1 MSARIVAEE
10 FASAD
15 WQLEIYGGYIMAKK
29 ENREGVALQC
39 TICKENNYLTSKNK
53 KNSEGKLEMKKYC
66 PRCNKTTL
74 HKERK
79 A

>member
-1 MSARIVAEE
+1 
-10 FASAD
+10 
-15 WQLEIYGGYIMAKK
+15 MAKK

-39 TICKENNYLTSKNK
+39 TVCKNINYLNSRNK
-53 KNSEGKLEMKKYC
+53 MNTEGKLEVKKHC
-66 PRCNKTTL
+66 TRCNKTTL

>member
-1 MSARIVAEE
+1 
-10 FASAD
+10 
-15 WQLEIYGGYIMAKK
+15 MAKK

-39 TICKENNYLTSKNK
+39 TVCKENNYLTSKNK
-53 KNSEGKLEMKKYC
+53 KNAEGKLEIKKYC
-66 PRCNKTTL
+66 PKCNKTTL